1 MIWRL
6 DVCYSQEQRILAG
19 HLLSKE
25 AVVEAMENQ
34 HAADVAEGLLLS
46 EMSLA
51 ISLRCPISGA
61 RMRVSSGCY
70 NRMLLS
76 VDITL

>member
-1 MIWRL
+1 MGGEPEGEER
-6 DVCYSQEQRILAG
+6 SNLA
-19 HLLSKE
+19 
-25 AVVEAMENQ
+25 VD
-34 HAADVAEGLLLS
+34 AADVAEGLLLS